1 MSEEYVKQLILWTH
15 LTDRPRRMSFSGIG
29 RLPLIALLA
38 CLLYATPFAFG
49 ADTMGY
55 HQVKLD
61 STGRIVPGMA
71 SRQESVRPRCP
82 SGLGILAR
90 HALVL

>member
-15 LTDRPRRMSFSGIG
+15 LADRLRRMSFSGIG
-29 RLPLIALLA
+29 RLPLIALLT

-55 HQVKLD
+55 H
-61 STGRIVPGMA
+61 R
-71 SRQESVRPRCP
+71 
-82 SGLGILAR
+82 
-90 HALVL
+90 